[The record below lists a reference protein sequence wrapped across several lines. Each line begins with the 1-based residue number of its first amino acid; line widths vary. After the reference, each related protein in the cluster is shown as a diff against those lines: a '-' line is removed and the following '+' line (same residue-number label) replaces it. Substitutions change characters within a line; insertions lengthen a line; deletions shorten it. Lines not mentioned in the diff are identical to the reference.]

1 MKQAVRALLCLSLI
15 ASACNNTVPRS
26 DSNLVS
32 SNDEKGE
39 LKEMDMQSPKE
50 DSVEQKIAN
59 DISIATSG
67 GVELKRAFLSF
78 ETDELVPSSNT
89 TSVNKSIYLN
99 LVLSKGW
106 TEEMGEVSIGASQK
120 ISTDD
125 GTVLLDNA
133 DMFDNYKSISA
144 EDAKYI
150 KLKAVVTRT
159 APKIRYYIVDFKVWD
174 KNGKG
179 TVTGSY
185 RFFVQ

>member
-1 MKQAVRALLCLSLI
+1 METQR
-15 ASACNNTVPRS
+15 P
-26 DSNLVS
+26 D
-32 SNDEKGE
+32 
-39 LKEMDMQSPKE
+39 E
-50 DSVEQKIAN
+50 DSTSQKISN
-59 DISIATSG
+59 DISVATSNG
-67 GVELKRAFLSF
+67 PELDHTFLSY
-78 ETDELVPSSNT
+78 ETDDRVPPSNT
-89 TSVNKSIYLN
+89 TSVGKPIFLN

-106 TEEMGEVSIGASQK
+106 SEEMGEVSIGASQK

-159 APKIRYYIVDFKVWD
+159 APNIRYYIVDFKVWD